1 MEHLN
6 TLAITDYKIDPQ
18 VPTLA
23 KVVVSYTGK
32 FNKDSLRAAISAKFD
47 NRVAAVED
55 SFREIRAGVGVGFLR
70 ANREVRAVDQTEL
83 RANYRSVGSSNIMM
97 SEVDNSLW
105 EVKEGKS
112 GKYLARHGNED
123 LGELVNASVNRRP
136 DIPGLRHVSMAK
148 AARGEFASFV
158 TKAGDMD
165 YGFVVASNDEKAKIV
180 SYTTQMPVV
189 VDYEMVTSISR
200 VPLPKSFTKQM
211 ATAGISR
218 EDKNQ
223 AVEYWKQL
231 YGYNPA
237 YLSDVIDQVNESTL
251 A

>member
-1 MEHLN
+1 V
-6 TLAITDYKIDPQ
+6 I
-18 VPTLA
+18 
-23 KVVVSYTGK
+23 VSYTGK
-32 FNKDSLRAAISAKFD
+32 FNKESLRSAICAKFD

-83 RANYRSVGSSNIMM
+83 RANYRKVGASNIMM
-97 SEVDNSLW
+97 SEADNSLW

-123 LGELVNASVNRRP
+123 LGELVNAAVNRRP

-165 YGFVVASNDEKAKIV
+165 YGFVVASNDQKAKIV
-180 SYTTQMPVV
+180 SYTTQMPVI

-223 AVEYWKQL
+223 AIEYWKQL

-237 YLSDVIDQVNESTL
+237 YLSDVIDQVNEGTL